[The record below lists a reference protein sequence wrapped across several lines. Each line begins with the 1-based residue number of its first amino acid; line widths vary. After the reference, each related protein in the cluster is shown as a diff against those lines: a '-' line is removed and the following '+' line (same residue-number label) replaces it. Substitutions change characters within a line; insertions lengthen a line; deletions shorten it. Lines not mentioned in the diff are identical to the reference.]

1 MELLV
6 VIAIIAV
13 LVAIAIPMLASQLEK
28 SRETTDLANVRS
40 AYAQVSAEAMLGDT
54 GATVTVDLKQRKA
67 DWQSVDPVNI
77 GGIVHSRGQK
87 DTDNW
92 IGTAAPG
99 GSCVVSYNESCGVV
113 LTWSG
118 SATPPKPSYPFD
130 TSVKDY
136 FSPLLYATDF
146 WKSDMLAENKNFEL
160 DSRCPNSTYIPSIE
174 AELAKMNNSLLQ
186 QGDCTW
192 AFLGDGREG
201 QSSKRYLFWTSLNTD
216 KVGAEKQIPVLIQ
229 TGDGKYYVSET
240 TTGQRTDKKG
250 VPYVAV
256 SKNLIVNQ
264 YTDQYKKVLDAG
276 TKYLTLEE
284 AYDAYKTALNNTKYD
299 EVRESSRM
307 PQSQVLGMCHRE
319 KLHQIG
325 SLQAERTALPSV
337 SIGCSE
343 KDRQSR
349 IKKSL
354 PFQPLDNL
362 QNLHG
367 V

>member
-1 MELLV
+1 MVSHLAAAGYRKMHRGKAKISMKRKYKGFTLMELLV

-28 SRETTDLANVRS
+28 SREATDLANVRS

-54 GATVTVDLKQRKA
+54 NATVTVDLKQKKA

-77 GGIVHSRGQK
+77 GGIVHSREQA

-92 IGTAAPG
+92 KGTATPG

-118 SATPPKPSYPFD
+118 SAAPSKPDYPFD

-146 WKSDMLAENKNFEL
+146 WESDMLAENKNFEL
-160 DSRCPNSTYIPSIE
+160 DSRCPNSAYVPSIE

-186 QGDCTW
+186 QSDCTW
-192 AFLGDGREG
+192 AFLGDGRKG
-201 QSSKRYLFWTSLNTD
+201 QSSKRYLFWTSLDTD
-216 KVGAEKQIPVLIQ
+216 KVGAGKQIPVLIQ

-250 VPYVAV
+250 DTYVAV
-256 SKNLIVNQ
+256 SKSLFVNQ

-276 TKYLTLEE
+276 TKYPTLEA
-284 AYDAYKTALNNTKYD
+284 AYDAYKTALNNAKYD
-299 EVRESSRM
+299 EVRGSSG
-307 PQSQVLGMCHRE
+307 Q
-319 KLHQIG
+319 
-325 SLQAERTALPSV
+325 
-337 SIGCSE
+337 
-343 KDRQSR
+343 
-349 IKKSL
+349 
-354 PFQPLDNL
+354 
-362 QNLHG
+362 
-367 V
+367 

>member
-1 MELLV
+1 MVSHLAAAGYRKMHRGKAKSSMKRKYKGFTLMELLV

-28 SRETTDLANVRS
+28 SREATDLANVRS

-54 GATVTVDLKQRKA
+54 TATVTVDLKQREA

-77 GGIVHSRGQK
+77 GGIVHSSGDA

-92 IGTAAPG
+92 IGTATPG
-99 GSCVVSYNESCGVV
+99 GSCEVSYSESYGVV

-118 SATPPKPSYPFD
+118 SAAPSEPDYPFD

-146 WKSDMLAENKNFEL
+146 WKSDTLAENKNFEL
-160 DSRCPNSTYIPSIE
+160 DSRCPNSAYIPSIK

-186 QGDCTW
+186 QEDCTW
-192 AFLGDGREG
+192 AFLGDGRKE
-201 QSSKRYLFWTSLNTD
+201 QSSKRYLFWTSLDTD
-216 KVGAEKQIPVLIQ
+216 KVGAGKQIPVLIQ

-250 VPYVAV
+250 DTYVAV
-256 SKNLIVNQ
+256 SKSLFVNQ

-276 TKYLTLEE
+276 TEYPTLEA
-284 AYDAYKTALNNTKYD
+284 AYDAYKTALDNAKYD
-299 EVRESSRM
+299 GVRGSSG
-307 PQSQVLGMCHRE
+307 Q
-319 KLHQIG
+319 
-325 SLQAERTALPSV
+325 
-337 SIGCSE
+337 
-343 KDRQSR
+343 
-349 IKKSL
+349 
-354 PFQPLDNL
+354 
-362 QNLHG
+362 
-367 V
+367 

>member
-1 MELLV
+1 MVSHLAAAGYRKMHRGKAKSSMKRKYKGFTLMELLV

-28 SRETTDLANVRS
+28 SWEATDLANVRS

-54 GATVTVDLKQRKA
+54 TATVTVDLKQRTA

-77 GGIVHSRGQK
+77 GGIVHSREQA

-92 IGTAAPG
+92 KGTATPG

-118 SATPPKPSYPFD
+118 SAAPSKPDYPFD

-146 WKSDMLAENKNFEL
+146 WESDMLAENKNFEL
-160 DSRCPNSTYIPSIE
+160 DSRCPNSAYVPSIE

-186 QGDCTW
+186 QSDCTW
-192 AFLGDGREG
+192 AFLGDGRKG
-201 QSSKRYLFWTSLNTD
+201 QSSKRYLFWTSLDTD
-216 KVGAEKQIPVLIQ
+216 KVGAGKQIPVLIQ

-250 VPYVAV
+250 AGYVAI
-256 SKNLIVNQ
+256 SKSLFVNQ

-276 TKYLTLEE
+276 TKYLTLED
-284 AYDAYKTALNNTKYD
+284 AYDAYIAALNNEKYD
-299 EVRESSRM
+299 EVRGSSG
-307 PQSQVLGMCHRE
+307 Q
-319 KLHQIG
+319 
-325 SLQAERTALPSV
+325 
-337 SIGCSE
+337 
-343 KDRQSR
+343 
-349 IKKSL
+349 
-354 PFQPLDNL
+354 
-362 QNLHG
+362 
-367 V
+367 